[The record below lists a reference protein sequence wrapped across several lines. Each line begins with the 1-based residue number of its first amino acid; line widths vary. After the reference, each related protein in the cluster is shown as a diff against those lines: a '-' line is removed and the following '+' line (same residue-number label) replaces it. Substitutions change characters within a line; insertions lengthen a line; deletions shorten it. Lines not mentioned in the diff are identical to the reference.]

1 MVEDQDI
8 SHQDIEMHPHLQ
20 EVDLQAEV
28 VVIIVHQVDQHQVD
42 RHQVH
47 TEIQLQHHHQID
59 RIVLDNKQQLN
70 KQQLNNVPMNN
81 VLKPIDKKLIEQI
94 NLQKLE
100 N

>member
-1 MVEDQDI
+1 MVKDQATSLQDEAAGAAD
-8 SHQDIEMHPHLQ
+8 HQ
-20 EVDLQAEV
+20 VKAAA
-28 VVIIVHQVDQHQVD
+28 HQVDQHQVDLHQVD

-70 KQQLNNVPMNN
+70 N